1 MEDQIVDK
9 KLIMKRGGVLL
20 ALILVIGVAW
30 LFFHNNRNVLGI
42 GGSTEFGLLK
52 SEMKPDK
59 QYATAVGYYAEPF
72 RLKNTNGDIVDFQ
85 KDILGKKTMLVFQ
98 ATWCVYCKQ
107 ELKDL
112 NEIAAEKKV
121 NFITID
127 INEDQDLVNK
137 HLASNGITY
146 PWYLDPGGEVSTWF
160 LLAGTPTHV
169 YLNEDGKIIRR
180 DTGYQTREQLD
191 EGIAQLLAS

>member
-1 MEDQIVDK
+1 MEEQLVDK
-9 KLIMKRGGVLL
+9 KLILKRGGVLV
-20 ALILVIGVAW
+20 ALIVVIAGAW
-30 LFFHNNRNVLGI
+30 IFFRNNHTVLGL
-42 GGSTEFGLLK
+42 GNTNLGLLK
-52 SEMKPDK
+52 SEMLPDR

-72 RLKNTNGDIVDFQ
+72 RLKNTDGKIIDFQ

-107 ELKDL
+107 EKEDL
-112 NEIAAEKKV
+112 NRIAAEGKV

-127 INEDQDLVNK
+127 INESEDIVK
-137 HLASNGITY
+137 AHLSKMGISY

-169 YLNEDGKIIRR
+169 YLDEEGKIIRR
-180 DTGYQTREQLD
+180 DTGYQSREKLD
-191 EGIAQLLAS
+191 EGINQLLAS